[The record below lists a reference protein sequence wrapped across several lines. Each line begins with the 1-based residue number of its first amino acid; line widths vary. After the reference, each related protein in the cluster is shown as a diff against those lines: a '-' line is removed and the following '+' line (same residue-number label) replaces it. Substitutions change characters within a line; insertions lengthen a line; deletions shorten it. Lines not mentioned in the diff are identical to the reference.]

1 MSERL
6 ATEGLKEL
14 ETGAGTVAGKNQR

>member
-14 ETGAGTVAGKNQR
+14 KTGAGTVAGKNQR